1 MAIPIGDGYG
11 SVGSCGE
18 HSVALTTNST
28 NTLSP
33 PSRALYVSVDGTL
46 SFIGA
51 FATTSVTIT
60 VSAGAWLPIRAKEV
74 YACPAAT
81 IALW

>member
-1 MAIPIGDGYG
+1 MAIPIGDGFG

-18 HSVALTTNST
+18 HSAAITTNTTVALD
-28 NTLSP
+28 P
-33 PSRALYVSVDGTL
+33 PSRALYVSADGTL
-46 SFIGA
+46 SFIGV
-51 FATTSVTIT
+51 FATASVTIT
-60 VSAGAWLPIRAKEV
+60 VSAGAWLPIRVKEV